1 MDLSMPVV
9 NMAANVQ
16 DMDSMPPYL
25 SSDDLRDLANQ
36 GSSTQSSEVP
46 EMPSQSAASQDRI
59 DMGLPAVEEPEL
71 PEMPSQSAASQDRI
85 ALGLPA
91 ASQSSAQNSDQRIL
105 DGANPWLSILGATS
119 EAPRIA
125 LQHIVEEAP
134 NVIAREVP
142 GEEAMDSDA
151 PINPPI
157 KRKKLILRLHP
168 VEEAMEVDAPI
179 PPAVQ
184 RRVAYT
190 TSLHDVLG
198 DGDCYYRFIFSCR
211 LFV

>member
-46 EMPSQSAASQDRI
+46 EMPSQSAASQDRR
-59 DMGLPAVEEPEL
+59 DMGLPAVEEP
-71 PEMPSQSAASQDRI
+71 QI
-85 ALGLPA
+85 V
-91 ASQSSAQNSDQRIL
+91 
-105 DGANPWLSILGATS
+105 DGANPWLSILGAAS
-119 EAPRIA
+119 EAPRSDP
-125 LQHIVEEAP
+125 QHIVADAP
-134 NVIAREVP
+134 IVVARDVP

-168 VEEAMEVDAPI
+168 VEEPMEVDAPPI
-179 PPAVQ
+179 PPAAVD
-184 RRVAYT
+184 RRVAYN
-190 TSLHDVLG
+190 SRLHDVLR
-198 DGDCYYRFIFSCR
+198 DGDCYYRFIFSFR
-211 LFV
+211 IVG